1 MGIPIRVAGIPAIAR
16 ITHLHVQKPNL
27 RADNDMD
34 YLGYEELCYDICD
47 SRGRPAPWLEA
58 KNDKTVEEQIWT
70 YLENME

>member
-16 ITHLHVQKPNL
+16 VTHLHIQKPNL

-34 YLGYEELCYDICD
+34 YLGYSELCYDICD
-47 SRGRPAPWLEA
+47 RRGRPAPWLEA